1 MKKNLALIAAAILM
15 LFIGS
20 TGSYAAE
27 PKIAYA
33 SLQKALNEGIA
44 GTKAKETLKEEAKK
58 FEDELNKK
66 QEELKKLK
74 DEFEKKKN
82 AWNKETR
89 DAKEKEFDAK
99 KQDFQKQYVKYGE
112 ELNKKKQET
121 EQKII
126 DELRGIVE
134 ELAKKKG
141 LTFVFEKSVGGLL
154 YAPEDLDI
162 TDEVIKEHNKRA
174 KAK

>member
-1 MKKNLALIAAAILM
+1 MKKNLALIVLAIAVLFTVSTSAKAAD
-15 LFIGS
+15 
-20 TGSYAAE
+20 T
-27 PKIAYA
+27 KIAYA

-58 FEDELNKK
+58 LEDALNVK

-74 DEFEKKKN
+74 DEIEKKKN
-82 AWNKETR
+82 VWNKETR
-89 DAKEKEFDAK
+89 EAKEKEFDAK

-141 LTFVFEKSVGGLL
+141 LTFVFEKSIGGLL

-162 TDEVIKEHNKRA
+162 TDEVIKEHNKRT